1 MSGKKDP
8 KKYLI
13 RQSNALSFSRHELNS
28 VEKRILY
35 LIVSRIKPDD
45 KDFHDYTFTIK
56 ELVEGL
62 DIGSDNHTFLLDTT
76 EKLMKKVY
84 QIPLENSKDLIIA
97 PISSAV
103 HDKDIHTITFRF
115 DPNMKPHYLEL
126 KKNYTQFQLNIVIG
140 LKSVYAQKFYEMA
153 KSIANKGD
161 PTVRYSLAE
170 WRYILYI
177 KDEEYKLY
185 ADMKRKIFNVAQKEL
200 DEKTDIHI
208 EFKEEKS
215 GHNVNWVWMEVHK
228 IENDEQRKE
237 WIRQTKFNQLPKKV
251 RDRLLKEYGATDSS
265 IGNIET
271 NTQARQK
278 AIEVAEEQGLFD
290 NNQNLN
296 NNSTDEE

>member
-1 MSGKKDP
+1 MAKKDP

-13 RQSNALSFSRHELNS
+13 RQSNLLSFSRHDLNS

-35 LIVSRIKPDD
+35 LIVARIKPDD

-62 DIGSDNHTFLLDTT
+62 DIGADNHTFLIETT

-84 QIPLENSKDLIIA
+84 QIPMEDSKDLIIA

-103 HDKDIHTITFRF
+103 HDKLLHTLTFRF
-115 DPNMKPHYLEL
+115 DPNMKPHYMEL
-126 KKNYTQFQLNIVIG
+126 KKNYTQYQLEIVIG
-140 LKSVYAQKFYEMA
+140 LKSVYSQKFYEMA

-161 PTVRYSLAE
+161 PTVRYSIAE
-170 WRYILYI
+170 WRYLLFI
-177 KDEEYKLY
+177 EPNEYKLY

-228 IENDEQRKE
+228 IDNEEQRQE

-251 RDRLLKEYGATDSS
+251 REQLLLKSGATVKKS
-265 IGNIET
+265 INDIASNVE
-271 NTQARQK
+271 ARKK
-278 AIEVAEEQGLFD
+278 AIEEAEELGLFD
-290 NNQNLN
+290 KIPAESVN
-296 NNSTDEE
+296 TDEE